1 MGGLLPG
8 MAKQDFQKD
17 KEKILQEIETLLNQ
31 QTLVILS
38 AVDDRLEKAKNE
50 MRLEINNWMNTLDK
64 FLKRLTDFND
74 EFQKMKTRMDKIE
87 GILKE
92 KLGASV
98 E

>member
-1 MGGLLPG
+1 
-8 MAKQDFQKD
+8 MAKQDSQKD
-17 KEKILQEIETLLNQ
+17 KEKILKEVETLLNQ

-38 AVDDRLEKAKNE
+38 AVDERLEKAKNE

-74 EFQKMKTRMDKIE
+74 EFQKMKVRISKIE
-87 GILKE
+87 EILQN
-92 KLGASV
+92 KLGAKV

>member
-1 MGGLLPG
+1 
-8 MAKQDFQKD
+8 MAKQNSRKG
-17 KEKILQEIETLLNQ
+17 KEEIIKEVETLLNQ

-38 AVDDRLEKAKNE
+38 AVDERLEKAKNE

-64 FLKRLTDFND
+64 FLKQLTDFND
-74 EFQKMKTRMDKIE
+74 EFQKMKIRMDKIE

-92 KLGASV
+92 KLGVKV

>member
-1 MGGLLPG
+1 